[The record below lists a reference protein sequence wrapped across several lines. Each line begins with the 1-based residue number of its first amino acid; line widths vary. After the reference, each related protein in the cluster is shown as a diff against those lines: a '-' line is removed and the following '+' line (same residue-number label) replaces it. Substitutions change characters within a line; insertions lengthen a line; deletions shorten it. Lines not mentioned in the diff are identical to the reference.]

1 MRIGGFQKFSIID
14 YPGKMAAVIF
24 TQGCNFRCPYC
35 QNAQLV
41 EPARYGEL
49 IPEEEVLTFLEKRQ
63 GKLQGVV
70 VSGGEPTLQPDLIS
84 FLDQLKCLGYL
95 VKLDTNGSHPEVLEK
110 VINLRLINFV
120 AMDIKAPLKKYPQ
133 VIGSSVDISRIQQSI
148 NIIIDS
154 EIAHE
159 FRTTMVKSLCP
170 LEDIEQIRA
179 LIPEAERYTLQSFI
193 PRDNI
198 LDKNLLTQKNYTP
211 QEIQE
216 FQHALTLP

>member
-1 MRIGGFQKFSIID
+1 MRIGGLQKFSIID

-41 EPARYGEL
+41 EPALYGEL
-49 IPEEEVLTFLEKRQ
+49 IPEGEVLAFLGKRQ
-63 GKLQGVV
+63 GKLEGGV

-110 VINLRLINFV
+110 IIDLRLINYV
-120 AMDIKAPLKKYPQ
+120 AMDIKAPLEKYSKVAGVCVNVSQ
-133 VIGSSVDISRIQQSI
+133 IQQSI
-148 NIIIDS
+148 NIIMDS

-170 LEDIEQIRA
+170 LTDIGKIRS
-179 LIPEAERYTLQSFI
+179 LIPEDEHYTLQPFI
-193 PRDNI
+193 PRDTI
-198 LDKNLLTQKNYTP
+198 LDKGLLALENYTP

-216 FQHALTLP
+216 FQHALALP